1 MDPRK
6 QLQSLVDE
14 GSKTFLDSSWKL
26 FNASER
32 AHTTRYLECFGN
44 GTIGYS
50 NTSKVAD
57 ELIKEFDP
65 VPETKVD
72 QKNVRRR
79 VYDALNVFMALGI
92 IHKDKCVC

>member
-1 MDPRK
+1 
-6 QLQSLVDE
+6 VD
-14 GSKTFLDSSWKL
+14 
-26 FNASER
+26 
-32 AHTTRYLECFGN
+32 
-44 GTIGYS
+44 TIGYS

-92 IHKDKCVC
+92 IHKDKYVC